1 MDHRCLAPSLSLP
14 RTRGR
19 GRCGAALLNHVV
31 SCRCSSK
38 QLLNDLVG
46 ALQLFLEL
54 LRADEVL
61 LKPARLGT
69 MLASCGVTSTSSR
82 AGKYSAFAMISWPS
96 RLRMKSVSS
105 MAACGCLAPLST
117 VSEPD
122 ALGTGSMS
130 CVFTGAPLPAL
141 IKG

>member
-61 LKPARLGT
+61 LIAGALGHDARELRRD
-69 MLASCGVTSTSSR
+69 LDVEP

-96 RLRMKSVSS
+96 RLRMKS
-105 MAACGCLAPLST
+105 
-117 VSEPD
+117 
-122 ALGTGSMS
+122 
-130 CVFTGAPLPAL
+130 
-141 IKG
+141 